1 MRFIFPTLLILIS
14 VGAFLVFINPTYS
27 EVKVMRAESAQYDE
41 ALTNSR
47 KLQEER
53 DALSEKYRTLSP
65 EDLERLT
72 RMLPDNADNI
82 RLILNL
88 QQMAQTYGMAISSI
102 KFDAA
107 SAAVAKNG
115 GTATATS
122 ATAAVSAT
130 DAAKAQRD
138 YGDFEIEFTTTGSY
152 ANFQKFLK
160 DMERSLRITDI
171 QSITFGSEVD
181 PTKQGYT
188 YTIKLLAYWLKS

>member
-1 MRFIFPTLLILIS
+1 MRFIFPTLLIVIS
-14 VGAFLVFINPTYS
+14 VAAFLVFINPTYS
-27 EVKVMRAESAQYDE
+27 EVKIMRAESAQYDE

-53 DALSEKYRTLSP
+53 DALSEKYRMLSP
-65 EDLERLT
+65 DDLERLN

-82 RLILNL
+82 RLILNI

-102 KFDAA
+102 KFDTASAAAAKAGGTTTSAAAA
-107 SAAVAKNG
+107 SAI
-115 GTATATS
+115 S
-122 ATAAVSAT
+122 AA

-138 YGDFEIEFTTTGSY
+138 YGDFELEFTTTGSY
-152 ANFQKFLK
+152 ENFQKFLK

-181 PTKQGYT
+181 PTRQGYT

>member
-1 MRFIFPTLLILIS
+1 MRFIFPSLLIIIS
-14 VGAFLVFINPTYS
+14 VAAFIVYINPTYA
-27 EVKVMRAESAQYDE
+27 EVKIKRAESAQYDE

-47 KLQEER
+47 QLQEER

-65 EDLERLT
+65 EDLERLN

-82 RLILNL
+82 RLILNI
-88 QQMAQTYGMAISSI
+88 QQMAQTYGMAISAI
-102 KFDAA
+102 KFDAETVKPTNGVA
-107 SAAVAKNG
+107 S
-115 GTATATS
+115 S
-122 ATAAVSAT
+122 TAAVSAT
-130 DAAKAQRD
+130 DTAKAQRD
-138 YGDFEIEFTTTGSY
+138 YGDFEIEFTTAGSY
-152 ANFQKFLK
+152 DNFQKFLA

>member
-14 VGAFLVFINPTYS
+14 IGAFLVFINPTYS

-115 GTATATS
+115 GTATAAS
-122 ATAAVSAT
+122 ATTAVSAT

-181 PTKQGYT
+181 PAKQGYT